1 MFLNPM
7 YWFARR
13 VCCLGSIPVF
23 VLPVLVL
30 LEGFSRKPCSAVLWR
45 WGAGCSLA
53 RVSLTMAR
61 WSWIVGCLSI
71 CFQELLCSWSGLYAL
86 CTNQEGLDSGP
97 PHIPPPWGPG
107 MASSCLSSWRGSGG
121 FYSRHCKWEQ
131 VHCIRQ
137 WETFTRVYAHAF
149 TLHLS
154 LTCQGILRY
163 ISITPTSQINNLV
176 REVK

>member
-107 MASSCLSSWRGSGG
+107 MASSWAGIFPRCSGVESLWWLQELKIAWHEPCSGTWAEEAVEERGVLDEA
-121 FYSRHCKWEQ
+121 CCCW
-131 VHCIRQ
+131 C
-137 WETFTRVYAHAF
+137 
-149 TLHLS
+149 
-154 LTCQGILRY
+154 C
-163 ISITPTSQINNLV
+163 
-176 REVK
+176 